1 MDEEVTFSGR
11 FFLFVPIWS
20 KPFVGKICILT
31 TYDIF
36 CMYIYGMRN
45 GKMTLN
51 LKIEDRKGV
60 ILGLVV
66 SFILFWTGILSPLYT
81 DNFLVWVFCLV
92 PFYGY
97 VFLFDELS
105 DNKMTSK
112 VVSFSPIVVFLFSV
126 LMIIFL
132 MFFDESEFKRNVLLI
147 MNVVNSITS
156 ISTFFVLRINNIF
169 EGCHTSYYT
178 TE

>member
-51 LKIEDRKGV
+51 IKIEDRKGV
-60 ILGLVV
+60 VLGLVV
-66 SFILFWTGILSPLYT
+66 PFILFWTGILSPLYT
-81 DNFLVWVFCLV
+81 DNFLVWVFSLV

-97 VFLFDELS
+97 VFGYLSEKTSYAPLASAYNFIFSLCVCVFCWFSFDVANAVLVMS
-105 DNKMTSK
+105 IVNIP
-112 VVSFSPIVVFLFSV
+112 VSFCSV
-126 LMIIFL
+126 LFAMIREAAK
-132 MFFDESEFKRNVLLI
+132 DPS
-147 MNVVNSITS
+147 
-156 ISTFFVLRINNIF
+156 
-169 EGCHTSYYT
+169 SYDGYSCPPG
-178 TE
+178 